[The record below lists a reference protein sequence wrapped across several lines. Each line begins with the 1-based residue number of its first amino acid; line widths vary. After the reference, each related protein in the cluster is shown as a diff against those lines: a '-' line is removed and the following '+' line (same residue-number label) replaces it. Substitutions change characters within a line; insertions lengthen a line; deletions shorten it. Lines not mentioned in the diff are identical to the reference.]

1 MPAGFASYLSLLA
14 STSRQ
19 TTTGRL
25 LPRRTAF
32 LAVSPPRPVH
42 PFAMRFVVLVA
53 ALALGAQGRTVQL
66 EKMQQIGLTDAN
78 GQANFTNIL
87 AAGLNTQS

>member
-1 MPAGFASYLSLLA
+1 
-14 STSRQ
+14 
-19 TTTGRL
+19 
-25 LPRRTAF
+25 
-32 LAVSPPRPVH
+32 
-42 PFAMRFVVLVA
+42 MRFFVLVA